1 MSKLI
6 TAAPN
11 NERKTLWETT
21 RQGETLCQSMR
32 LVYRKK
38 KKSWRSPV
46 AGWMDDVGDLYL
58 KLRLIVIHGFL
69 CVDLLSC
76 DILLKFMEFANRL
89 RFLSFLLLVFLT
101 NHHQPPLLCLDLIL
115 AMTLSFIRH

>member
-6 TAAPN
+6 TEAPN

-46 AGWMDDVGDLYL
+46 AGWMDGVGDLYL

-76 DILLKFMEFANRL
+76 DILLLDCQNL
-89 RFLSFLLLVFLT
+89 WNLQTGCDSF
-101 NHHQPPLLCLDLIL
+101 P
-115 AMTLSFIRH
+115 SFSWFS